1 MVSKAKKNRGA
12 KRAATKTARKA
23 PSRSSRPART
33 SGLRRHNPPSIAPGS
48 NYTHGIEVPPGARL
62 LGIAGQV
69 GRDVNGHVPDGIE
82 AQATLAWANVK
93 AVLAEAGMEMS
104 DIVHYFSILVRR
116 EDNDGYDKAR
126 VAALGD
132 ARPASTKIYVAGLAR
147 PEILCEVQ
155 VFAAKAGGSRR
166 RGAR

>member
-1 MVSKAKKNRGA
+1 MVRKAKTRNV
-12 KRAATKTARKA
+12 KRAAMGKARKA
-23 PSRSSRPART
+23 SPKTSRSTERA
-33 SGLRRHNPPSIAPGS
+33 SGLRRHDPASIARGS
-48 NYTHGIEVPPGARL
+48 NYTHGIEVPPGARF

-69 GRDVNGHVPDGIE
+69 GRDVNGYIPDGIE

-155 VFAAKAGGSRR
+155 VFAAKVGGSRR
-166 RGAR
+166 RAR

>member
-1 MVSKAKKNRGA
+1 MVRKAKTRSV
-12 KRAATKTARKA
+12 KRAATKKARKA
-23 PSRSSRPART
+23 SPKTSRPAGRT
-33 SGLRRHNPPSIAPGS
+33 SGLRRHDPASIAPGS
-48 NYTHGIEVPPGARL
+48 NYTHGIEVPPGARI

-69 GRDVNGHVPDGIE
+69 GRDLNGHIPDGIE

-155 VFAAKAGGSRR
+155 VFAAKIGRSR